1 MIAKINFKG
10 YYNNEEASR
19 NALDSDGYI
28 KTGDIGFFNDDG
40 VLFIIDRKKEIF
52 KYRGFHVNP
61 SEIENLIYSIQGVK
75 IVTVVALP
83 DLYRTSM
90 AAAAIVKNLNSP
102 LTTDEVLE
110 FVTSQLPAYKHLHGG
125 TFFFDELP
133 MTPNGKILKRE
144 VKEKILK
151 IIEQN

>member
-1 MIAKINFKG
+1 M
-10 YYNNEEASR
+10 
-19 NALDSDGYI
+19 
-28 KTGDIGFFNDDG
+28 
-40 VLFIIDRKKEIF
+40 
-52 KYRGFHVNP
+52 NP
-61 SEIENLIYSIQGVK
+61 SKIENLIYSIQGVK
-75 IVTVVALP
+75 LVTVVALP
-83 DLYRTSM
+83 DLYRTSL

-110 FVTSQLPAYKHLHGG
+110 FVASQLPAYKHLHGG
-125 TFFFDELP
+125 VFFFDELP